1 MEIACIK
8 LHIYEKK
15 LLVNDPEHIQ
25 RSCDYDSLVFK
36 ASSSQS
42 CEEFQFTFAD
52 DSKDYEGH
60 QRPDFSSSESLH
72 ACNEDG
78 DACKHCEK
86 SFDDEKD
93 FWVP

>member
-1 MEIACIK
+1 M
-8 LHIYEKK
+8 LMG
-15 LLVNDPEHIQ
+15 
-25 RSCDYDSLVFK
+25 S
-36 ASSSQS
+36 
-42 CEEFQFTFAD
+42 FQFTFAD

-86 SFDDEKD
+86 SFEDEKD